1 MFQKHGHQVKICL
14 GDAVLTIV
22 KTALKIAEDG
32 SHVTV
37 VPDDKD
43 ILVMLLSKW
52 INEMAD
58 ISVRH
63 EAKISIG
70 KSSNHQHQRDSI
82 IAT

>member
-14 GDAVLTIV
+14 GDAVLT
-22 KTALKIAEDG
+22 ALKIAAGDG

-37 VPDDKD
+37 VPDDKV

-82 IAT
+82 IST

>member
-14 GDAVLTIV
+14 GDAVLT
-22 KTALKIAEDG
+22 ALKIAGDG

-37 VPDDKD
+37 VPDDKV

-82 IAT
+82 IST

>member
-14 GDAVLTIV
+14 GDADLTIV
-22 KTALKIAEDG
+22 KTALKIAKDG

-52 INEMAD
+52 INEIVD

-63 EAKISIG
+63 EAKRSIR
-70 KSSNHQHQRDSI
+70 KSSNHQHQRDGI
-82 IAT
+82 IST